1 MKDKPMSDAAALASA
16 NWPGAA
22 FCATRCYPCQFDEC
36 PGEPHTWG
44 SPEDFAH
51 AWATFQDAP
60 GFCGCDCG
68 RPKHEIPKMTVLPHR
83 AVVPSLRLWLWSCP
97 LCASGTEA
105 SQHAAVTAG
114 VEHRTSGEC
123 GFRRFTS

>member
-1 MKDKPMSDAAALASA
+1 MPDTTALANA
-16 NWPGAA
+16 NWSGAV

-60 GFCGCDCG
+60 GFCGCECG
-68 RPKHEIPKMTVLPHR
+68 RPKRTTNVRVYCLSQ
-83 AVVPSLRLWLWSCP
+83 ALRLWEWSCP
-97 LCASGTEA
+97 RCRSGKATGWR
-105 SQHAAVTAG
+105 AAVEAADA
-114 VEHRTSGEC
+114 HRASDEC
-123 GFRRFTS
+123 KHRRAAP